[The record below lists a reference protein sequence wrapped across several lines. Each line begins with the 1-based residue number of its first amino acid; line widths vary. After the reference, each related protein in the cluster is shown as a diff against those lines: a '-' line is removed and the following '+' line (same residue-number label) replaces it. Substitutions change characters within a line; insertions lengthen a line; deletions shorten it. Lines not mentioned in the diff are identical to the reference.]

1 MPSLYRIISPTQYKR
16 MPWKNGLGETLEIMR
31 LEDAIGVRF
40 RLSQAS
46 VVEDGKF
53 SCFDGLQRTLV
64 MLSGNGITLSHQSD
78 ETCHPQHVLNH
89 ALDQASF
96 SGGDKTYATLTDG
109 PIEDL
114 NIMVRQ
120 TDTVARV
127 ATHSSPMMLKSEAD
141 VALFAGLYAQSD
153 CQIVIN
159 VAGRAPEVVSALKDH
174 TVHMLAAAELTLVSG
189 NGIWVTV
196 TATLNIC

>member
-16 MPWKNGLGETLEIMR
+16 MPWKNGLGETLEIVR

-40 RLSQAS
+40 RLSQAA
-46 VVEDGKF
+46 VIEDGMF
-53 SCFDGLQRTLV
+53 SFFDGLQRTLV
-64 MLSGNGITLSHQSD
+64 MLSGNGMMLSHQSD
-78 ETCHPQHVLNH
+78 RTCHPPHVLNC

-96 SGGDKTYATLTDG
+96 SGGDKTYAALTDG

-120 TDTVARV
+120 ADTVAHV

-141 VALFAGLYAQSD
+141 VALFEGLYAQSD

-159 VAGRAPEVVSALKDH
+159 VAGRAPEVVSVLKDH

-189 NGIWVTV
+189 SGIWVTV
-196 TATLNIC
+196 TATPKIR

>member
-16 MPWKNGLGETLEIMR
+16 MPWKNGLGETLEIVR

-40 RLSQAS
+40 RLSQAA
-46 VVEDGKF
+46 VIEDGMF
-53 SCFDGLQRTLV
+53 SFFDGLQRTLV
-64 MLSGNGITLSHQSD
+64 MLSGNGMMLSHQSD
-78 ETCHPQHVLNH
+78 RTCHPPHVLNC

-96 SGGDKTYATLTDG
+96 SGGDKTYAALTDG

-120 TDTVARV
+120 VDTVAHV

-141 VALFAGLYAQSD
+141 VALFEGLYAQSD
-153 CQIVIN
+153 YQIVIN
-159 VAGRAPEVVSALKDH
+159 VAGRAPEVVSVLKDH

-189 NGIWVTV
+189 SGIWVTV
-196 TATLNIC
+196 TATPRIR